1 MLKNFMVLFWEPV
14 LGIWEKMVG
23 IIPHLMAAIF
33 IILIGFFASRVIASV
48 VEHIFKRGKL
58 DSWTSR
64 IGLNEVMTRVGL
76 GKSPTIFISALVY
89 WFIMV
94 VFIVSA
100 ANVLNLDFL
109 SKVLEIFILSF
120 LPKVI
125 AAIIIGFA
133 GLLLARFMENMVYNS
148 AMANNLKGGR
158 SFAKIINF
166 VILVFTGILAI
177 EQLGLDMKII
187 RSSINILMAS
197 LGLAFA
203 IAVGLGAKDI
213 ARDLL
218 YSMFSESKKDE
229 NKQ

>member
-1 MLKNFMVLFWEPV
+1 MVKNFTVLFLEPV

-23 IIPHLMAAIF
+23 LIPHFVAAIA
-33 IILIGFFASRVIASV
+33 IILIGFFASRVIASAC
-48 VEHIFKRGKL
+48 EHIFKRFKL
-58 DSWTSR
+58 DNWTSR
-64 IGLNEVMTRVGL
+64 IGLNEVMARMGL
-76 GKSPTIFISALVY
+76 GKSPTSFICSFVY

-109 SKVLEIFILSF
+109 SKVLEIFILNF

-133 GLLLARFMENMVYNS
+133 GLLLARFMENTVYNS
-148 AMANNLKGGR
+148 AMANNLKGGK

-166 VILVFTGILAI
+166 VILVFTGILVI
-177 EQLGLDMKII
+177 EQFGLDMKII

-213 ARDLL
+213 AKDLL
-218 YSMFSESKKDE
+218 YSMFYE
-229 NKQ
+229 NKKEEEGQ